1 MWQRSL
7 NWAAILL
14 VGTFGLMWVGVVVY
28 ADETSATWMRIAQ
41 IIFGILLAGWALQKA
56 ISMFSKI

>member
-1 MWQRSL
+1 
-7 NWAAILL
+7 
-14 VGTFGLMWVGVVVY
+14 MWVGVVVY